1 MATRYTSS
9 QSGHDGVVNAAG
21 QIYREHG
28 KHAWINPDGE
38 KNKDWCGYFID
49 VIAVETL
56 SSDNAWVIEIET
68 EDSVSESEAKGQ
80 WKDYDKVYTGRWYL
94 AVPRS
99 SESEANRLIVL
110 HSIQHCTVITWEHNA
125 NGTHTFWGL
134 PGLN

>member
-1 MATRYTSS
+1 MTVRYTSS
-9 QSGHDGVVNAAG
+9 QSGHDGAVNAAG

-28 KHAWINPDGE
+28 KHAWVNPNEE

-49 VIAVETL
+49 VIAVETR
-56 SSDNAWVIEIET
+56 SADHAWVIEVET
-68 EDSVSESEAKGQ
+68 EDSVSESEAKEQ

-94 AVPRS
+94 AVPRA
-99 SESEANRLIVL
+99 SESEANRLIAL
-110 HSIQHCTVITWEHNA
+110 HNLQHCTVITWERNA